1 MSEKYYVHYL
11 CASFQQ
17 GIKLPAKLQPYLN
30 HFDLLTLE
38 GEQLTAQLVGL
49 LLGLVRQG
57 HLHNIYL
64 TPFQPAGE
72 LDDLNRHRLV
82 DAWHNWFYPQGCG
95 AALLDQERACAFF
108 KRLDEY
114 ILGRPL
120 RDGAGLRRR
129 CVHAGLGGLGQRML
143 V

>member
-95 AALLDQERACAFF
+95 
-108 KRLDEY
+108 
-114 ILGRPL
+114 
-120 RDGAGLRRR
+120 LRRR
-129 CVHAGLGGLGQRML
+129 LCWTGSGPAPF
-143 V
+143 